1 LGSKNERKMEHEKCL
16 NCEHI
21 PCANLSLKRDELE
34 GGELYVLTE
43 SIKQK
48 KIVPCQPMTPLYSCC
63 MLCKIAYQI
72 WLKENKIEEEE
83 LIDVP
88 PLLEL
93 IWQCIYDLKTSAFL
107 ALNAHYRGAIQ
118 LLRPVVENILVGLY
132 FEERLKRACPSEN
145 EINQA
150 WADFDKWKE
159 GHYKLNGEDLDFGN
173 LKKWLVKNDIL
184 TDVGKKEFGR
194 LWGKLGKEYI
204 HPYFP
209 RLDIGEEKCSKCP
222 ATVRYDENRYYEWL
236 EIFQDII
243 YFIIIAI
250 LCYYPTIAKTAD
262 TKEALGYLK
271 NLEVLEKELGRP
283 MIKSEHLKDLIGRL
297 QDIEDLFGVE

>member
-1 LGSKNERKMEHEKCL
+1 MEEKIGDEKCL
-16 NCEHI
+16 NCEHF
-21 PCANLSLKRDELE
+21 PCANLYLKRDDLD

-63 MLCKIAYQI
+63 MLCKTAYQTWI
-72 WLKENKIEEEE
+72 KENKIEEEE
-83 LIDVP
+83 LRDVP

-93 IWQCIYDLKTSAFL
+93 VWQCIYDLKTSAFL

-132 FEERLKRACPSEN
+132 FEERLKRAWPSEN

-209 RLDIGEEKCSKCP
+209 SLDIGEEKCSKCP

-236 EIFQDII
+236 EIFQNII
-243 YFIIIAI
+243 DFIITAT

-262 TKEALGYLK
+262 AKEALGYLK
-271 NLEVLEKELGRP
+271 NLEVLEEELGRP
-283 MIKSEHLKDLIGRL
+283 MIKSEHLKDRIARL
-297 QDIEDLFGVE
+297 PDIEDLFGVEQ